1 VREDVRRLLLE
12 NLSSYVAAYGRGDL
26 DVDVRA
32 HWERLPNYHPFRSLD
47 IRWPD
52 DVPPRMRAGF
62 VAVWTLDAALGLPPT
77 ENARQAALGLPVRFR
92 T

>member
-1 VREDVRRLLLE
+1 VREGVRQILLE
-12 NLSSYVAAYGRGDL
+12 DLSGYVAAYGRGDL

-32 HWERLPNYHPFRSLD
+32 HWERLPDGHPFRTLD

-62 VAVWTLDAALGLPPT
+62 VAVWTLDSALGLQPT
-77 ENARQAALGLPVRFR
+77 ENARRAALGLPVRFG
-92 T
+92 